1 MNKTELIAEV
11 AAKCA
16 ISKKDAEK
24 TVNATFDT
32 IAEALC
38 KGDKVQLV
46 GFGGFETKHREA
58 HMGRVIFRRDDKAGG
73 IPVDAVDDT
82 RPQFA
87 VDAGKALPAVVEQRI
102 DQRTVRVSRCW
113 VYHQPLGLIDN
124 NDVRVLVYHL
134 QRDVLRNHIYRL
146 RRGPGNGHGLAAGQ
160 PGILRQRAALRG
172 DSPLL
177 RQALKGGA
185 AQPRL
190 FRQPRIQTLSRILSR
205 CL

>member
-58 HMGRVIFRRDDKAGG
+58 QYGPQPQNEGAGRDPRDDRSCLQGRQGSEGQGRQVICLDINAQLCRRASKERL
-73 IPVDAVDDT
+73 VKLCDDA
-82 RPQFA
+82 
-87 VDAGKALPAVVEQRI
+87 
-102 DQRTVRVSRCW
+102 
-113 VYHQPLGLIDN
+113 Y
-124 NDVRVLVYHL
+124 
-134 QRDVLRNHIYRL
+134 
-146 RRGPGNGHGLAAGQ
+146 
-160 PGILRQRAALRG
+160 
-172 DSPLL
+172 
-177 RQALKGGA
+177 
-185 AQPRL
+185 
-190 FRQPRIQTLSRILSR
+190 
-205 CL
+205 